1 MSDEYSR
8 RLDKLEN
15 AYEELEKHISELN
28 TTIALLNQ
36 SLQGLIDKEQKRQMM
51 RDRSLLFVIG
61 GLISAVMAWI
71 IRGGL
76 GS

>member
-76 GS
+76 GA

>member
-8 RLDKLEN
+8 RLDKLES
-15 AYEELEKHISELN
+15 AISELN

-36 SLQGLIDKEQKRQMM
+36 SLEGLIDKEQKRQMM
-51 RDRSLLFVIG
+51 RDRSILFVVG
-61 GLISAVMAWI
+61 GFISATVAWI

>member
-1 MSDEYSR
+1 MSDEYNR

-76 GS
+76 GA

>member
-1 MSDEYSR
+1 MSDEYAR

-61 GLISAVMAWI
+61 SLISAVMAWI

-76 GS
+76 GA

>member
-1 MSDEYSR
+1 MSDESSR
-8 RLDKLEN
+8 RLEKLEN
-15 AYEELEKHISELN
+15 AYEELEKHIAQLN

-36 SLQGLIDKEQKRQMM
+36 SLEGLIDKEHKRQQL

>member
-1 MSDEYSR
+1 MSDESSR
-8 RLDKLEN
+8 RLEKLEN
-15 AYEELEKHISELN
+15 AYEELEKHIAQLN

-36 SLQGLIDKEQKRQMM
+36 SLEGLIDKEQKRQQL